1 MLRKGHLG
9 YNLYFIYSGAVS
21 VVLDKDDGNVFV
33 KPEVVVLRKGACF
46 GVSVFTFL
54 WLVHT
59 AWDWER
65 DRDTDGHNRKQ
76 WIPVPVPV

>member
-46 GVSVFTFL
+46 GVSTFNPCL
-54 WLVHT
+54 DASLLPET
-59 AWDWER
+59 K
-65 DRDTDGHNRKQ
+65 TTKKSLLK
-76 WIPVPVPV
+76 